1 MYFTPKCVSYQQ
13 GRMKL
18 PNSQWNNEK
27 ADDSRILLS
36 MIDIT
41 TTEMFLLL
49 IKSAYAST
57 MTPYFRR
64 DFEIFFMKLLMS
76 FSLVFLISFTLQFL
90 MSFFLELMLSL
101 FVLMPFLVE
110 FLKSLSLEFLKS
122 VFLYLLFVCFLLC
135 FLVFN
140 FICWENVRAMFL
152 LLQLTF
158 TQTHANLRYGSLH
171 LRIRILF

>member
-1 MYFTPKCVSYQQ
+1 
-13 GRMKL
+13 MKL
-18 PNSQWNNEK
+18 PNSQWNDEK

-110 FLKSLSLEFLKS
+110 FLKS

-135 FLVFN
+135 FPVFN